1 MIRHTVLFNTKPA
14 AKQEDIDAMTEAAPR
29 LLGQIPGVRNL
40 AIGATF
46 EVVEPPRYR
55 YGLTMEFDTE
65 EAMRAYLPHP
75 LHQQFRQ
82 LLVAVRDDYTIA
94 TLREIGG

>member
-1 MIRHTVLFNTKPA
+1 MIRHVVLFNTKPGSS
-14 AKQEDIDAMTEAAPR
+14 QDEIDAMTEAAPR
-29 LLGQIPGVRNL
+29 LLGRIPGVRNL
-40 AIGATF
+40 ALSITF

-75 LHQQFRQ
+75 LHQEFRQ
-82 LLVAVRDDYTIA
+82 FLVAVRDDYTIA
-94 TLREIGG
+94 TLREVGG